1 MLIQDTRQLFRLVH
15 VRFQN
20 NGYLQ
25 MNWAAIF
32 YICLLNVLLIFPVR
46 AQSLP
51 NYIRIIIPFAPSG
64 PTDVMGRLA
73 AESLAQHTKSTVIN
87 ENRPALAEQAV
98 QSGKVKLLAL
108 VGKRSS
114 SFPDLPTITEQ
125 GFPGLETLPWFV
137 AIMGS
142 RGMRS

>member
-1 MLIQDTRQLFRLVH
+1 MSWT
-15 VRFQN
+15 
-20 NGYLQ
+20 
-25 MNWAAIF
+25 AIF
-32 YICLLNVLLIFPVR
+32 YICLLNVVLISPVR
-46 AQSLP
+46 AQSFP
-51 NYIRIIIPFAPSG
+51 YYIRIIIPFAPSG
-64 PTDVMGRLA
+64 PTDLMGRLA

-108 VGKRSS
+108 VGKRNS

-125 GFPGLETLPWFV
+125 EFPGLETLLWFV

-142 RGMRS
+142 RGMWS